1 MIKLINLYVNSLNDM
16 ENISKPIYLAFNIKQ
31 SYIFRWNI
39 SIYYLLNKYV
49 HVSSLTFSI
58 IDICTFVHK
67 YSNIQNAHFQSY
79 SIYNEFESGYIINF
93 IEVIGQLSTTGVF
106 IFLQKQHVLWLLKCS
121 TNNIYHGCIKM
132 ISSFLYKNKIT

>member
-1 MIKLINLYVNSLNDM
+1 MIKLINLVVNALNDM

-58 IDICTFVHK
+58 IDIFTFVHLYICTFVHR
-67 YSNIQNAHFQSY
+67 YSYIQNAHFQSY

-93 IEVIGQLSTTGVF
+93 IEVFVQLSTTGVF
-106 IFLQKQHVLWLLKCS
+106 LFLQKQHVL
-121 TNNIYHGCIKM
+121 
-132 ISSFLYKNKIT
+132 

>member
-1 MIKLINLYVNSLNDM
+1 MIKLINLVVNALNDM

-58 IDICTFVHK
+58 IDIFTFVHLYICTQVLLYTK
-67 YSNIQNAHFQSY
+67 CPFQSY
-79 SIYNEFESGYIINF
+79 SIYNEFEYGYIINF
-93 IEVIGQLSTTGVF
+93 IEVQLSTTGYSYF
-106 IFLQKQHVLWLLKCS
+106 CK
-121 TNNIYHGCIKM
+121 NNMYYD
-132 ISSFLYKNKIT
+132 FWNVQQITYIMDV

>member
-39 SIYYLLNKYV
+39 SIYYLLNKNV

-58 IDICTFVHK
+58 IDICTFVHLYRGIVIYK
-67 YSNIQNAHFQSY
+67 MPISNPTVYTMNL
-79 SIYNEFESGYIINF
+79 N
-93 IEVIGQLSTTGVF
+93 LDT
-106 IFLQKQHVLWLLKCS
+106 
-121 TNNIYHGCIKM
+121 
-132 ISSFLYKNKIT
+132 